1 MPTPDISLLDA
12 DHLKDYQYA
21 VDTLGRDP
29 QTTFDLYLKDQQ
41 SILEAQ
47 QFFIKEEETDKA
59 LQSGN
64 LEAVPQ
70 AVKDVLDIPT
80 LLSKYKPLAEFQP
93 GFAPVIPPLE
103 KQLGTAGKV
112 NKLTDPKNLDKSI
125 TDALSVGEN
134 YYAQQGFPTAEQ
146 QQNDAIRNFIET
158 FGDKQNYIRTNPR
171 QYQSTNEELGK
182 HYDAMFEEAKNPRQ
196 SFSPSA
202 ANKAFEDIVGS
213 TRDNRVRP
221 NIDAPFQPRRYQQ
234 YGDMPKVMPRGEAI
248 NKAALTELGQ
258 GASGVA
264 EDFRKQPDLVRE
276 MSLPSLFTEATRP
289 QVVVSGE
296 QVRKDRQA
304 ADQIKTR
311 VFDAMMSIMD
321 ADDTLS
327 EPAAFD
333 KLTEQ
338 YIEQAQ
344 VGIRKEIVPRLSA
357 EMLYAYR
364 NGSVQTLFDL
374 GVSPTEKK
382 L

>member
-64 LEAVPQ
+64 LEDVPQ

-134 YYAQQGFPTAEQ
+134 YYAPT
-146 QQNDAIRNFIET
+146 
-158 FGDKQNYIRTNPR
+158 
-171 QYQSTNEELGK
+171 
-182 HYDAMFEEAKNPRQ
+182 
-196 SFSPSA
+196 
-202 ANKAFEDIVGS
+202 
-213 TRDNRVRP
+213 
-221 NIDAPFQPRRYQQ
+221 
-234 YGDMPKVMPRGEAI
+234 
-248 NKAALTELGQ
+248 
-258 GASGVA
+258 
-264 EDFRKQPDLVRE
+264 
-276 MSLPSLFTEATRP
+276 
-289 QVVVSGE
+289 
-296 QVRKDRQA
+296 
-304 ADQIKTR
+304 
-311 VFDAMMSIMD
+311 
-321 ADDTLS
+321 
-327 EPAAFD
+327 
-333 KLTEQ
+333 
-338 YIEQAQ
+338 
-344 VGIRKEIVPRLSA
+344 RLSNS
-357 EMLYAYR
+357 R
-364 NGSVQTLFDL
+364 TT
-374 GVSPTEKK
+374 TE
-382 L
+382 